1 MILMVNYNPAY
12 FLVTCVEHVLYYSVL
27 ERVDDECIV
36 EVRIVNK
43 RLINEFDGLVKHDFQ

>member
-12 FLVTCVEHVLYYSVL
+12 FLVTRVEHELYYSVL